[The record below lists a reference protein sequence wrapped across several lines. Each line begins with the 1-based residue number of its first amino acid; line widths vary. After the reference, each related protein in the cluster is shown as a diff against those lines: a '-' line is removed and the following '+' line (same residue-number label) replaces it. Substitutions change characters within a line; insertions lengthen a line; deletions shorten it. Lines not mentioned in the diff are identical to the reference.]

1 VVGLIGSKLQN
12 TFVSRNN
19 IESMPGRR
27 WLSDDD
33 LKSIQKMVKS
43 VSEAKDVID
52 NIPELKSQPSLSEIE
67 KKLDQLIEENKEIRG
82 IIHKVA
88 STVSKLYKDGEINKA
103 TFDKLDE
110 FLKSYYD
117 DENLLK
123 DY

>member
-1 VVGLIGSKLQN
+1 
-12 TFVSRNN
+12 
-19 IESMPGRR
+19 MPGRG
-27 WLSDDD
+27 WLSVDDM
-33 LKSIQKMVKS
+33 KSIQKMVKS

-52 NIPELKSQPSLSEIE
+52 NIPELKNQPSLSEIG

-88 STVSKLYKDGEINKA
+88 STVSKLYEDGEINKD
-103 TFDKLDE
+103 TFNKLDE

>member
-1 VVGLIGSKLQN
+1 
-12 TFVSRNN
+12 
-19 IESMPGRR
+19 MPGRR

-33 LKSIQKMVKS
+33 MKSIQKMVKS

-52 NIPELKSQPSLSEIE
+52 NIPEQKSQPSLSEIE

-82 IIHKVA
+82 IVHKVA

>member
-1 VVGLIGSKLQN
+1 
-12 TFVSRNN
+12 
-19 IESMPGRR
+19 MPGRT
-27 WLSDDD
+27 WLSVDDM
-33 LKSIQKMVKS
+33 KSIQKMVKS

-52 NIPELKSQPSLSEIE
+52 NIPELKSQPSLSEIG

-82 IIHKVA
+82 VVHKVA
-88 STVSKLYKDGEINKA
+88 SITSKLYKDGEMNQT